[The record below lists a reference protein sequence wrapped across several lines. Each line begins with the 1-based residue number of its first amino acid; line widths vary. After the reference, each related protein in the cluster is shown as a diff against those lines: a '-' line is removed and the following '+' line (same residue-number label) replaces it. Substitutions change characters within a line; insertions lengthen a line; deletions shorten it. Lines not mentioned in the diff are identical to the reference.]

1 MTPDFNLDGKTA
13 LVTGA
18 SGGLGRHFAGVL
30 AAAGAR
36 VVVCARR
43 MDKVL
48 ETVAGIEALSGS
60 GGGKAIGVEMDV
72 TDAASVAAAFEAVE
86 EQAGTVTVVVNNAGV
101 ADGKAA
107 LELTEDD
114 WDRILDTNLKG
125 AWTVAQKAAKRMAAA
140 ETGGVIVNIASVLGL
155 RVGKGVLPYAVSK
168 AGLVQMTKALALEL
182 APLNI
187 RVNAL
192 APGYVGTDLTREYL
206 ASEHGQKQ
214 IKRVPF
220 RRPGTME
227 ELSGPL
233 LLLCSDASAYM
244 TGSVLAVDGG
254 HLVSSL

>member
-1 MTPDFNLDGKTA
+1 MTPDFNLDGETV

-36 VVVCARR
+36 VAVCARR
-43 MDKVL
+43 MDKVT
-48 ETVAGIEALSGS
+48 ETVAGIEAA
-60 GGGKAIGVEMDV
+60 GGKAIGVEMDV
-72 TDAASVAAAFEAVE
+72 TDSASVAAAFEAVE
-86 EQAGTVTVVVNNAGV
+86 EQAGLVTVLVNNAGV
-101 ADGKAA
+101 ADGKPA

-125 AWTVAQKAAKRMAAA
+125 AWTVAQEAAKRMAAA
-140 ETGGVIVNIASVLGL
+140 KTGGVIVNIASVLGL

-182 APLNI
+182 AVHDI

-192 APGYVGTDLTREYL
+192 APGYVETDLNRDYL
-206 ASEHGQKQ
+206 ASEPGQKQ
-214 IKRVPF
+214 IKRIPF
-220 RRPGTME
+220 RRPGAME

-233 LLLCSDASAYM
+233 LLLCSGASAYM
-244 TGSVLAVDGG
+244 TGAILAVDGG